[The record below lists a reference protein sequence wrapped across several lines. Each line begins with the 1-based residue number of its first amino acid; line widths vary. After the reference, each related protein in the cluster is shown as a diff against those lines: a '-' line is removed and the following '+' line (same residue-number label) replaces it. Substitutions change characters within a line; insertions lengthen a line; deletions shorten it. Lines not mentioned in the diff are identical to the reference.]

1 LLYAS
6 LVTASK
12 RWRAVPMTARSL
24 RQLQALRP
32 IISANAEEAVA

>member
-1 LLYAS
+1 
-6 LVTASK
+6 
-12 RWRAVPMTARSL
+12 VPMTAKIL